1 MDRKALLEQFELEL
15 RQAVINYENGNT
27 IKRKD
32 LTWGTPLHVAESSGN
47 NYRAVDI

>member
-27 IKRKD
+27 IARKD
-32 LTWGTPLHVAESSGN
+32 LTWGTPHHVAEVHDKD
-47 NYRAVDI
+47 YHATDT